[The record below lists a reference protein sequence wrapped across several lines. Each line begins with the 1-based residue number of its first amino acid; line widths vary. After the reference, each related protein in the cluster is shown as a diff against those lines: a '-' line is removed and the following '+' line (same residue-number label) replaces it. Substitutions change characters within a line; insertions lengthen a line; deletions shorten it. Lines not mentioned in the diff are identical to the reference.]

1 MDGFAL
7 DSLTQLV
14 PQGALRDQVHAAS
27 GQVFQEEFQT
37 HVVAEGRGPKNFSRM
52 GEASQCLVSFT

>member
-14 PQGALRDQVHAAS
+14 PQGALRVGSNGLDESLALHGLGKSVRR
-27 GQVFQEEFQT
+27 T
-37 HVVAEGRGPKNFSRM
+37 
-52 GEASQCLVSFT
+52 